1 MSNPGRPQFASMNG
15 QIVPF
20 EDAKISIMA
29 PGLTFAV
36 LAFEGLRAYW
46 NAEEE
51 QVFVF
56 RVPEHMDRL
65 AFSNL
70 VIEIDG
76 APDATTLTTQMLEL
90 IRVSEIKEDS
100 YIRLQT
106 YIDDWGDMAAT
117 GPVGSSIICRA
128 RGRVAAFAEGRHF
141 SVSSWR
147 RNEEDASPSR
157 IKASANYLNSRLA
170 GLEAKRAGFDAAV
183 ILNRDGTVSEGP
195 GGCLF
200 LMRDGQWITPPV
212 TANILESVTRS
223 TLIEVAGDVGS
234 DVVQRE
240 IGRTEL
246 YLAEEA
252 FYCGTGQE
260 MVPILSF
267 DRKPVGDGQPG
278 PATRALQDHYDA
290 IVRGRV
296 ERYRH
301 WLTPVYPASASS
313 ESVAT

>member
-1 MSNPGRPQFASMNG
+1 MKSNRRSSLSLMEEEVRVTDSGRPKFAVMNG

-46 NAEEE
+46 NAEER

-56 RVPEHMDRL
+56 RVAEHMDRL
-65 AFSNL
+65 AFSNK
-70 VIEIDG
+70 VIEIEG
-76 APDATTLTTQMLEL
+76 APSAGDLTDQMLAL
-90 IRVSEIKEDS
+90 IRACETREDS

-106 YIDDWGDMAAT
+106 FIDDWGDMAAT

-147 RNEEDASPSR
+147 RNEDDASPSR

-183 ILNRDGTVSEGP
+183 ILNRD
-195 GGCLF
+195 
-200 LMRDGQWITPPV
+200 
-212 TANILESVTRS
+212 A
-223 TLIEVAGDVGS
+223 
-234 DVVQRE
+234 
-240 IGRTEL
+240 
-246 YLAEEA
+246 
-252 FYCGTGQE
+252 
-260 MVPILSF
+260 
-267 DRKPVGDGQPG
+267 
-278 PATRALQDHYDA
+278 
-290 IVRGRV
+290 
-296 ERYRH
+296 
-301 WLTPVYPASASS
+301 
-313 ESVAT
+313 